1 MSTIPFSEV
10 VSVVPSVL
18 SAGGIAVDLN
28 GLFLTQNAYAPYN
41 SILTFA
47 NAASVATYFGST
59 STEATLASVYFNGYS
74 IGTQLPG
81 NLLFA
86 QYPEVAIAGWLR
98 GGNISSL
105 TLGQLQALTGT
116 LAITVAGVLKTSGT
130 INLTGATSFSNA
142 ATIIQAAFTTPG
154 FVVTYDSTQSAFIF
168 TTSSAG
174 ATETITVAG
183 TNSLATSLAL
193 TAGAG
198 AITSQGADAAVPATF
213 MNNILTQNQN
223 WATFMTVWEASWVA
237 GNATVND
244 KASFA
249 AWSNANPNRWL
260 YVCQDSDVNVK
271 NAAST
276 TTFGDYLQQLHDVG
290 TCPVFSNANDATLA
304 AFVCGFAASLNFT
317 RLNGRATLCFKMQ
330 GGLIPSVTNA
340 TDYAGILAN
349 GYNAYAAFGSN
360 NPANN
365 ENWMTPGSVSGQWL
379 WADTYLNQIW
389 LNANLQLA
397 MVNLLLQ
404 VGSIPYNSQGYSL
417 IYAAALD
424 PITAAVNFG
433 AIRAGINVSDAQA
446 AEIQYALGFNAAPTI
461 AAQGFYLQI
470 APATAQTRAARLSP
484 PMTLYYQDG
493 ESVQQITLASIAIQ

>member
-28 GLFLTQNAYAPYN
+28 GLMLTQNAYAPYG
-41 SILTFA
+41 SILTFTDA
-47 NAASVATYFGST
+47 VSVATYFGST

-86 QYPEVAIAGWLR
+86 RYPETAISGWLI
-98 GGNISSL
+98 GGNISAI
-105 TLGQLQALTGT
+105 TLGTLQSYTGT
-116 LAITVAGVLKTSGT
+116 LAVTVGGVLQTSGT

-154 FVVTYDSTQSAFIF
+154 FTVTFDSIKGAFIF
-168 TTSSAG
+168 TTTATG
-174 ATETITVAG
+174 ATATITTAG
-183 TNSLATSLAL
+183 VGTLATNLLL
-193 TAGAG
+193 TAATGAV
-198 AITSQGADAAVPATF
+198 TSQGAAAGVPATF
-213 MNNILTQNQN
+213 MNDIITQNQN

-249 AWSNANPNRWL
+249 AWSNANPNRCL

-276 TTFGDYLQQLHDVG
+276 TTFGDYLQNNQLVG
-290 TCPVFSNANDATLA
+290 TCPVFSNAGDATVA
-304 AFVCGFAASLNFT
+304 AFVCSYAASLDFT
-317 RLNGRATLCFKMQ
+317 RLNGRATLCLRIQ
-330 GGLIPSVTNA
+330 SGLVPSVTNS

-349 GYNAYAAFGSN
+349 GYNAYASFGSN

-365 ENWMTPGSVSGQWL
+365 TNWFTPGSVSGKWL

-389 LNANLQLA
+389 LNANLQLS

-424 PITAAVNFG
+424 PITAAVNYG